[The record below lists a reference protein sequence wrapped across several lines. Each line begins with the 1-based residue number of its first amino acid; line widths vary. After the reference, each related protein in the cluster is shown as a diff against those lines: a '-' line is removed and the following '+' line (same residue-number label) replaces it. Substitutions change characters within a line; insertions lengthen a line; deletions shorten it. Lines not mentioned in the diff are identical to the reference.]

1 MRNSTP
7 CHPSLR
13 RKCCKCRELELH
25 GPHPL
30 TGPLHNTNKNSLWW
44 SCERYISPHHLLL
57 KTKQKHNAKPKTR
70 ISSFSVFSSVFFLSS
85 NFAELSK
92 QSQQQQQLASDFPTM
107 PASQSLPVSQGL
119 QDPLTEQPGLRR
131 RLSSLSLKLQ
141 PISSPATS
149 WALSRSKSVSAMGE
163 YAGGSIRKWWLW
175 GWTWILSRK
184 PIFAQDLEMNEEE
197 TKVLGS
203 DNRGSWRHVFYK
215 VRSELK
221 RLVGSDVGSLPQTY
235 RYNFDDGRTKTKKML
250 GWD

>member
-1 MRNSTP
+1 MKLWT
-7 CHPSLR
+7 
-13 RKCCKCRELELH
+13 LH
-25 GPHPL
+25 FTSPP
-30 TGPLHNTNKNSLWW
+30 PPKN
-44 SCERYISPHHLLL
+44 
-57 KTKQKHNAKPKTR
+57 KTKTQRKTQNTHF
-70 ISSFSVFSSVFFLSS
+70 IILLSVFLSVFFLSS

-221 RLVGSDVGSLPQTY
+221 RLVGSDVDSLPQTY